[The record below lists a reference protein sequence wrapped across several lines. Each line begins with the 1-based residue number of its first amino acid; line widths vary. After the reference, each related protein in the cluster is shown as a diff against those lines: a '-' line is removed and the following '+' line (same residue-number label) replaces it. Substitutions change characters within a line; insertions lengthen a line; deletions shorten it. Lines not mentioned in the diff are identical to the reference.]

1 MYGRVHAPTV
11 RAVCRRNMNFIRA
24 WDCATGA
31 RGFHNGTAIAAR
43 VRGTY
48 HAAAFQETTL
58 LVSPQFSSSLHI
70 CASCARIVFFLRI
83 RRTPIVERHHYKQS
97 IAVPFHYDVWFTRG
111 AWNTDC
117 DLLADVM
124 LRAEDPRPLM
134 AVVFVDS
141 GVSDCH
147 PKLVS
152 YIEDYFLRRRDML
165 KLAAP
170 PCVVPGGERAKNDLR
185 FVREAL
191 ELFERAQLCR
201 HTFVL
206 AIGGGAVLD
215 AVGFAAALYH
225 RGLRLIRFPTTVL
238 AQNDVGVGVKN
249 AINFPS
255 GKNTI
260 GTFAP
265 PWAVI
270 NDFDFLSTLPIVHWI
285 AGVSEAF
292 KVAMIRDAE
301 FFDFLCENAHRFRR
315 RESKPMERL
324 IIRCAELH
332 LEHIRTS
339 GDPFEFGQARPL
351 DFGHWAAH
359 ALEVM
364 TSYEVSHGE
373 AVAIGIALDSLY
385 AVKKQWL
392 SPEVFQRL
400 CRGLHESGFRLWHAL
415 LDQRDISGRL
425 SILGGLES
433 FRRHL
438 GGTLH
443 VTYPNGLG
451 QRMDMTDVDV
461 ALVEQCIGELRTME
475 RTSC

>member
-1 MYGRVHAPTV
+1 M
-11 RAVCRRNMNFIRA
+11 
-24 WDCATGA
+24 
-31 RGFHNGTAIAAR
+31 
-43 VRGTY
+43 
-48 HAAAFQETTL
+48 ET
-58 LVSPQFSSSLHI
+58 
-70 CASCARIVFFLRI
+70 R
-83 RRTPIVERHHYKQS
+83 HYKQS

-111 AWNTDC
+111 VWNTDC
-117 DLLADVM
+117 NLLADAV

-134 AVVFVDS
+134 AVAFVDS
-141 GVSDCH
+141 GVASCH
-147 PKLVS
+147 TELVS
-152 YIEDYFLRRRDML
+152 NIEKYFACRGGTL
-165 KLAAP
+165 KLAASP
-170 PCVVPGGERAKNDLR
+170 YVIPGGERAKNDLR

-191 ELFERAQLCR
+191 ELFERAELCR
-201 HTFVL
+201 HAFVL

-270 NDFDFLSTLPIVHWI
+270 NDFDFLSTLPDVHWI

-292 KVAMIRDAE
+292 KVAMIRDAG
-301 FFDFLCENAHRFRR
+301 FFDFLCENARRFRR
-315 RESKPMERL
+315 RETEPMERL
-324 IIRCAELH
+324 IVRCAELH

-359 ALEVM
+359 ALEVI
-364 TSYEVSHGE
+364 TNYEVSHGE
-373 AVAIGIALDSLY
+373 AVAIGLALDSLY

-392 SPEVFQRL
+392 AAEDFQRL
-400 CRGLHESGFRLWHAL
+400 SAGLRDSGFRLWHPML
-415 LDQRDISGRL
+415 EQRDAAGQLLIA
-425 SILGGLES
+425 GGLDS

-438 GGTLH
+438 GGALY
-443 VTYPNGLG
+443 VTYPRGIG
-451 QRMDMTDVDV
+451 QRMEVTEVDMP
-461 ALVEQCIGELRTME
+461 LVERCVGKLREME
-475 RTSC
+475 QTPC